1 MGKRRKTRIE
11 KVVDDCYYSVKII
24 PIDLRSNLSFL
35 TYFLTYYIVECT
47 FIVLLKTPNKTGNAP
62 EKLKPLRN
70 PLNARSHRSP

>member
-1 MGKRRKTRIE
+1 M
-11 KVVDDCYYSVKII
+11 VDDCYYSVKII

-35 TYFLTYYIVECT
+35 TYFLTYYFVLSECT
-47 FIVLLKTPNKTGNAP
+47 FIVLLKTPNKTGNAA